1 MKVYV
6 VHDNTYDQ
14 PWGCEETLLGVYSTK
29 EKAQERIKASYKERD
44 IERIAQLFDSD
55 YELCI
60 AEVELDQD
68 VEVYLGGYTE

>member
-6 VHDNTYDQ
+6 VHDDTYDQ

-29 EKAQERIKASYKERD
+29 EKALERIKAIYKKRN
-44 IERIAQLFDSD
+44 IERIFDEE
-55 YELCI
+55 YYLCI
-60 AEVELDQD
+60 EEVELDQD